1 MVELKNNERIDY
13 LYSDDMKII
22 QDKTAFSATLD
33 TLFLAHFAKNLI
45 RDRFKVADLCSGNC
59 AATMYMAYFNRAKY
73 DAVEIQEEAYSQAV
87 RSIELN
93 HMENRI
99 QVHKNNVKQAPT
111 FLRKDSYDMVV
122 VNPPYFKVPK
132 GHEVNPD
139 KKKAIARHEILINL
153 EEIIEVASALLKM
166 KGKMIMV
173 HRPERL
179 SEITYYCMK
188 HDLSIKTIQP
198 FVSHRGEDSNL
209 VIVEA
214 VKHTAFDGTVLK
226 DAIEVHDKDGHFLP
240 NIQRI
245 IIESEEDRKKH
256 QEQGKYYFY
265 VLLCND
271 GSFYGGFTNDLE
283 HRLKMHNLGKGAK
296 YTKTRRPVK
305 MIYHEEF
312 DDKSLALKREYWF
325 KHHNREWKEKF
336 LKEHNV
342 EY

>member
-271 GSFYGGFTNDLE
+271 GSFYGGFTNDLNR
-283 HRLKMHNLGKGAK
+283 RLKMHNLGKGAK

-312 DDKSLALKREYWF
+312 DDKNLALKREYWF